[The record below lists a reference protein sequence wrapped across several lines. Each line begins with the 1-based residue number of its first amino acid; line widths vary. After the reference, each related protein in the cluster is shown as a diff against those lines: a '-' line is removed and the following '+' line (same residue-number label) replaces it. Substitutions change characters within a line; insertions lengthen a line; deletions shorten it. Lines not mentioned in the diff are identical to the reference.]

1 MKRKVEPKTKLKM
14 KSEAKSEINMIQWP
28 QSLEPKAHEYTPQ
41 DSTIDC
47 MAIETYSMARM
58 YKTTKLL

>member
-1 MKRKVEPKTKLKM
+1 M
-14 KSEAKSEINMIQWP
+14 KSKVKSEINMVQWP